1 MPITKSRW
9 PGSLLRPVNLDPAH
23 FRSGRW
29 FLLAEGIALVALSVS
44 ALIAGRAGAPG
55 GPDGVRVLVL
65 SLTPTHSWVL
75 LGFGVAAA
83 LATMHRGATIAV
95 TVLGVVGF
103 LLLFAIGAAAAARPG
118 AGPWGLDMRDAALHL
133 GLLVYN
139 LVLLVWLATTA
150 LQGRVWVRRN
160 RTEDSDHRA
169 PQRKRH
175 QR

>member
-1 MPITKSRW
+1 VPVTKSRW
-9 PGSLLRPVNLDPAH
+9 PGSRLRPVNLDPAH
-23 FRSGRW
+23 YRIGRW
-29 FLLAEGIALVALSVS
+29 FLLAEGLALLALSLA
-44 ALIAGRAGAPG
+44 ALIGGWAGAPS

-83 LATMHRGATIAV
+83 LASMHRGATIAV

-118 AGPWGLDMRDAALHL
+118 VAAWGLDMRDAALHL

-139 LVLLVWLATTA
+139 LVLLFWLATTA
-150 LQGRVWVRRN
+150 LQGRVWVRRD
-160 RTEDSDHRA
+160 RTEDSDRRA